1 MGPVEFLV
9 LAFPGEQI
17 GPDVVAPLGA
27 LRRAGGVRLID
38 SLVVTKAGDG
48 TISASELIDHE
59 HLRAVLPK
67 SGAAGHTGDLV
78 NLMGEEDAAEAAELL
93 EPGSCALL
101 LLVEHVWAAE
111 AAEAFRA
118 ANGRVAASVR
128 IPPEHVAEARQALAK
143 AEG

>member
-17 GPDVVAPLGA
+17 GPDVIAPLGA

-38 SLVVTKAGDG
+38 SLVVTKAADG
-48 TISASELIDHE
+48 TISVSELIDHE
-59 HLRAVLPK
+59 HLRAALPK
-67 SGAAGHTGDLV
+67 SGGADLV
-78 NLMGEEDAAEAAELL
+78 HLMGEEDAAEAAELL

-111 AAEAFRA
+111 AADAFRA

-128 IPPEHVAEARQALAK
+128 IPPEHVAEARQALVK
-143 AEG
+143 AQG